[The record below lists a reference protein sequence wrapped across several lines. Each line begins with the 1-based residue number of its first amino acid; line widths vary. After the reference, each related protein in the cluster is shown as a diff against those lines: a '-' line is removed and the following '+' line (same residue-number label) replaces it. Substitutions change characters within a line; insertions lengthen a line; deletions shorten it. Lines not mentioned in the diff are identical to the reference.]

1 MGLFDFFSKKTGSEK
16 AGKSDREMAR
26 FERLVSSKMTQ
37 NLDRREAIDTL
48 GAMGTARAARILLKR
63 FGWSMEPSIT
73 DQDEKE
79 AAMAGIAAA
88 GRDALE
94 PIRDYCKKAESLT
107 WPLRAL
113 EEIVPEGEVV
123 EELLAVL
130 DQFDT
135 EYTRNSEPKVQL
147 IALLEKYP
155 CEDVRIAVEPFL
167 GDVNESVRFTAVDTV
182 FAIDDETSV
191 EALLAALE
199 DEESLRVKNR
209 ISRLMVERKW
219 KVPADQREATAQA
232 LPPGFELDGDLIKEA

>member
-1 MGLFDFFSKKTGSEK
+1 MGLFDFFSKKGAPEK
-16 AGKSDREMAR
+16 GTKSDREMAR

-37 NLDRREAIDTL
+37 NLDRREAIDEL
-48 GAMGTARAARILLKR
+48 SAMGTARAARILLKR

-73 DQDEKE
+73 DQEEKE
-79 AAMAGIAAA
+79 AALAGIAAA
-88 GRDALE
+88 GTDAIE

-123 EELLAVL
+123 DELLAVL

-155 CEDVRIAVEPFL
+155 CEDVRVAVEPFL

-182 FAIDDETSV
+182 FAIDDETSA

-209 ISRLMVERKW
+209 IGRLMAERKW
-219 KVPADQREATAQA
+219 KVPADQREATVQA
-232 LPPGFELDGDLIKEA
+232 LPPGFEVDGDLIKEG

>member
-1 MGLFDFFSKKTGSEK
+1 MGLFDLFSKKSATDKGS
-16 AGKSDREMAR
+16 KSDREMAR

-37 NLDRREAIDTL
+37 NLDRREAIDELSNL
-48 GAMGTARAARILLKR
+48 GSARAARILLKR
-63 FGWSMEPSIT
+63 FSWSMEPSIT
-73 DQDEKE
+73 DQEEKE
-79 AAMAGIAAA
+79 AALAGIAAA
-88 GRDALE
+88 GSDAIE

-107 WPLRAL
+107 WPLKVL
-113 EEIVPEGEVV
+113 EEIVPEEEVV

-155 CEDVRIAVEPFL
+155 SEDVRVAVEPFL

-182 FAIDDETSV
+182 FAIDNEESSD
-191 EALLAALE
+191 ALIAALE

-209 ISRLMVERKW
+209 ICRLMAERKW
-219 KVPADQREATAQA
+219 KVPGDLKEVAAKA
-232 LPPGFELDGDLIKEA
+232 LPPGFSLDGDLIRET